1 MTMHAHNPADQ
12 LRAVIA
18 DGGITED
25 ALHAMTGVASE
36 TLGRFL
42 NAGVVENQRLSTSPP
57 VLAGDESLR
66 VSLLAGLLSD
76 GMQIDNDERLKG
88 ILESLTVECRL
99 TPNNIAQLTGV
110 DVKHVELALNDP
122 EVIPLDKRYA
132 LAIKGSFLI
141 NAVNHSRRR

>member
-1 MTMHAHNPADQ
+1 MTTEAHSPADQ
-12 LRAVIA
+12 LKAVIA
-18 DGGITED
+18 DGGISED

-42 NAGVVENQRLSTSPP
+42 SAAAVEADGLSRVPP
-57 VLAGDESLR
+57 VLAGDEGMR

-76 GMQIDNDERLKG
+76 GMQIDDDERLKG

-99 TPNNIAQLTGV
+99 TPDNIAQLTGV
-110 DVKHVELALNDP
+110 DVEYVELALNDP
-122 EVIPLDKRYA
+122 GAVPLDRRYA

-141 NAVNHSRRR
+141 TAVNQARRQ